1 MINQTKKEPVNKVAY
16 GIALLGLISVAA
28 VAILSSGCTV
38 TKYNPKT
45 GEFSTRSFAT
55 RKTIGDLTLGTD
67 TNGVKNLRVRGYSN
81 DQASIIEG
89 AIDAAV
95 KAGAKYG
102 SGGLAPTP

>member
-1 MINQTKKEPVNKVAY
+1 MRKLLLAVMALALVA
-16 GIALLGLISVAA
+16 
-28 VAILSSGCTV
+28 SGCTV

-45 GEFSTRSFAT
+45 GEFMTRSFAT

-67 TNGVKNLRVRGYSN
+67 TNGVKNLRVKGYSN
-81 DQASIIEG
+81 DQASVIEG